1 MRKHIVSPHSMT
13 LIDLLRQMQINR
25 THIAIVVDEYGGASG
40 IVTLEDILEEIVG
53 DITDEFDDDQVEY
66 KRMEDGSFAFEGRTS
81 LKDFYKI
88 MDIEGDEF
96 EKVKG
101 DAETIGGFIVE
112 QAGRILKN
120 KESITQGDIKLTV
133 IASDK
138 RRIKWVKVHGA

>member
-1 MRKHIVSPHSMT
+1 
-13 LIDLLRQMQINR
+13 
-25 THIAIVVDEYGGASG
+25 
-40 IVTLEDILEEIVG
+40 
-53 DITDEFDDDQVEY
+53 
-66 KRMEDGSFAFEGRTS
+66 MEDGSFAFEGRTS

-88 MDIEGDEF
+88 MDIDGDEF
-96 EKVKG
+96 ERVKG